1 MKRSSEPRS
10 PAGRR
15 GFTITETMVAL
26 GILGVVLLLLAQLA
40 ILVLRERQRSE
51 AHQDALEAAANVL
64 EAARA
69 CPWDDLTPAWAAR
82 QRLPEP
88 VAGRLPDGRLEV
100 RVEPEQS
107 RPHTRRVTVEVRWSL
122 GDDRPA
128 QSVSLVGLR
137 SARSAPA
144 TGGQP

>member
-15 GFTITETMVAL
+15 GFTIAETMVAL
-26 GILGVVLLLLAQLA
+26 GILGAVLLLLAQLA
-40 ILVLRERQRSE
+40 VVVLRERQRS
-51 AHQDALEAAANVL
+51 AARQDALETAANVL

-88 VAGRLPDGRLEV
+88 VAGRLRNGRLEV
-100 RVEPEQS
+100 RVEPEAS

-122 GDDRPA
+122 ADDRPA
-128 QSVSLVGLR
+128 PPVRLVGLR

-144 TGGQP
+144 TGDKP